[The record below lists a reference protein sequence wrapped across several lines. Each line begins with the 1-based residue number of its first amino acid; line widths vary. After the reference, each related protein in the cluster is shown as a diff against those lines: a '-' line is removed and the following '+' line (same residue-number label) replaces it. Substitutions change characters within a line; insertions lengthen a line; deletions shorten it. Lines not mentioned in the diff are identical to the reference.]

1 MMRGPRGPS
10 LFKQRDITTAI
21 RAAKAAGADNC
32 VVEIARDGTI
42 RVIVTSAGG
51 RAERNPWD
59 GDEG

>member
-10 LFKQRDITTAI
+10 LFKQRDITAAI

-42 RVIVTSAGG
+42 RVIVSNAEAV
-51 RAERNPWD
+51 AERNPWD
-59 GDEG
+59 ENKG